1 LSRPVTG
8 IANSNKGV
16 TIVSSLEKD
25 LEELVLKESIVSAAG
40 INADNLLIGIRG
52 DPSMRETTVERRRY
66 SSSVDEHIDDLL
78 PQFED
83 LLLNRST
90 YQLFVGFNNGEIRT
104 SSVFDP
110 LTQEIHTAEKIM
122 DEAYLS
128 RQFPEISFEDKIQLT
143 RDIYDGLRASP
154 IYQRMPG
161 YWHNIL
167 KRRRENWEP
176 MEKHEIMAII
186 STLKTL
192 REMPTYYMRNITIN
206 ILQSLVRIQF
216 NCDGT
221 QILDAENYTRFLE
234 ENLPS

>member
-1 LSRPVTG
+1 MNL
-8 IANSNKGV
+8 
-16 TIVSSLEKD
+16 SSLEKD

-40 INADNLLIGIRG
+40 INADNLLVGIRG

-66 SSSVDEHIDDLL
+66 SSSVDQHVDELL
-78 PQFED
+78 PHFQE
-83 LLLNRST
+83 LLLNRGT

-122 DEAYLS
+122 DDAYLS
-128 RQFPEISFEDKIQLT
+128 RHFPEISYDDKIQLI
-143 RDIYDGLRASP
+143 RDIYDGLRVSP

-161 YWHNIL
+161 YWQNIM
-167 KRRRENWEP
+167 KRRRQNWEP
-176 MEKHEIMAII
+176 MEEHEIVTII

-192 REMPTYYMRNITIN
+192 REMPTYYMRNITVN

-234 ENLPS
+234 ENLPDQE

>member
-1 LSRPVTG
+1 M
-8 IANSNKGV
+8 
-16 TIVSSLEKD
+16 SSLEKD

-40 INADNLLIGIRG
+40 INSDNLQIGIRG
-52 DPSMRETTVERRRY
+52 DPSMRETTGERQRY
-66 SSSVDEHIDDLL
+66 TSNVDEHIDELL
-78 PQFED
+78 PQFEE

-122 DEAYLS
+122 DDAYLS
-128 RQFPEISFEDKIQLT
+128 RQFPEISYEDKIQLIK
-143 RDIYDGLRASP
+143 DIYDGLRASP

-161 YWHNIL
+161 YWQNIM
-167 KRRRENWEP
+167 KKRRENWEP
-176 MEKHEIMAII
+176 MEKHEILTII

-192 REMPTYYMRNITIN
+192 REMPTYYMRNISIN

-221 QILDAENYTRFLE
+221 QILDAENYNRFLE